1 MLKSMLTR
9 LSKSFAALAAATV
22 ALSPLAAKAPAA
34 VAAKPALWQIK
45 DKDTTIYLFGTIHLL
60 PKGTEWRT
68 AKFNQAS
75 ASAQSLVV
83 ETVIDEANP
92 TPAIAAMMKL
102 AVSPNLPPILDRVA
116 PDKRAALAAMIAR
129 SGMPAGV
136 LDKLETWAAG
146 MLLTGVTFKD
156 LGLDPN
162 SGVETSLK
170 SEFKAAAKPIDQL
183 ETNAEQFGF
192 FDTLPEGAQR
202 KFLESVLDDPA
213 KGREQFAEMLAVWSR
228 GDVNAMGETFNREL
242 ADSPDLREN
251 LLRKR
256 NANWNIWLQ
265 RRLAQPGTTMVA
277 VGAGHL
283 SGNDSVIAMLKKSG
297 YKVKRVQ

>member
-1 MLKSMLTR
+1 MRKFITR
-9 LSKSFAALAAATV
+9 AATALAATSV
-22 ALSPLAAKAPAA
+22 ALSPLAARAPAA
-34 VAAKPALWQIK
+34 VVAKPALWK
-45 DKDTTIYLFGTIHLL
+45 LADKDTTIYLFGTIHLL
-60 PKGTEWRT
+60 PKGTEWRS
-68 AKFNQAS
+68 AKFNQAT
-75 ASAQSLVV
+75 ASSSELVV

-92 TPAIAAMMKL
+92 QSAVMAMMKL
-102 AVSPNLPPILDRVA
+102 AVSPNLLPILDRVS
-116 PDKRAALAAMIAR
+116 PDKRAALAAVIAR
-129 SGMPAGV
+129 SGMPAGI

-146 MLLTGVTFKD
+146 MILLGVTFKD

-162 SGVETSLK
+162 SGVETALK
-170 SEFKAAAKPIDQL
+170 AEFKTASKPIDQL

-213 KGREQFAEMLAVWSR
+213 KGRAEFTEMLNVWTR
-228 GDVNAMGETFNREL
+228 GDVNAMGESFNREL
-242 ADSPDLREN
+242 KDSPELREN

-256 NANWNIWLQ
+256 NANWNYWLQ
-265 RRLAQPGTTMVA
+265 RRMQQPGTIFVA

-283 SGNDSVIAMLKKSG
+283 SGSDSVISLLEKSG

>member
-1 MLKSMLTR
+1 MRKFITR
-9 LSKSFAALAAATV
+9 GAAALAAASV
-22 ALSPLAAKAPAA
+22 VLSPLAARAPA
-34 VAAKPALWQIK
+34 AAKPALWKIA

-68 AKFNQAS
+68 AKFNAAAAS
-75 ASAQSLVV
+75 SSELVV

-92 TPAIAAMMKL
+92 QSAVMAMMKL

-116 PDKRAALAAMIAR
+116 PDKRAALAAVIAR
-129 SGMPAGV
+129 SGMPAGI

-146 MLLTGVTFKD
+146 MILLGVTFKD

-162 SGVETSLK
+162 SGVETALK
-170 SEFKAAAKPIDQL
+170 SEFKTATKPIDQL
-183 ETNAEQFGF
+183 ETNSEQFGF
-192 FDTLPEGAQR
+192 FDTLPEAAQR

-213 KGREQFAEMLAVWSR
+213 KGRAQFTEMLGVWTR
-228 GDVNAMGETFNREL
+228 GDVKAMGESFNREL
-242 ADSPDLREN
+242 KDSPELREN

-256 NANWNIWLQ
+256 NANWNYWLQ
-265 RRLAQPGTTMVA
+265 RRMQQPGTIFVA

-283 SGNDSVIAMLKKSG
+283 SGSDSVISMLEKSG

>member
-1 MLKSMLTR
+1 MRKFFTR
-9 LSKSFAALAAATV
+9 TAAALAAASV

-34 VAAKPALWQIK
+34 KPAMWKIADQ
-45 DKDTTIYLFGTIHLL
+45 DTTIYLFGTIHLL

-68 AKFNQAS
+68 TKFNQATASSS
-75 ASAQSLVV
+75 ALVV

-92 TPAIAAMMKL
+92 QSAIGAMMKL
-102 AVSPNLPPILDRVA
+102 AVSPNLPPILDRVPA
-116 PDKRAALAAMIAR
+116 DKRAALAAVIAR
-129 SGMPAGV
+129 SGMPAGL

-146 MLLTGVTFKD
+146 FILLGVTFKD
-156 LGLDPN
+156 LGLEPN
-162 SGVETSLK
+162 SGVETALR
-170 SEFKAAAKPIDQL
+170 SEFKSASKPIDQL
-183 ETNAEQFGF
+183 ETNSEQFGF
-192 FDTLPEGAQR
+192 FDTLPEDAQR

-213 KGREQFAEMLAVWSR
+213 KGRAQFYEMLAVWTR
-228 GDVNAMGETFNREL
+228 GDVKAMGESFNREL
-242 ADSPDLREN
+242 ADSPELREN

-265 RRLAQPGTTMVA
+265 RRMQQPGTVMVA

-283 SGNDSVIAMLKKSG
+283 SGSDSVISMLEKSG

>member
-1 MLKSMLTR
+1 MRKFITR
-9 LSKSFAALAAATV
+9 GAAALAAASV
-22 ALSPLAAKAPAA
+22 VLSPLAARAPA
-34 VAAKPALWQIK
+34 AAKPALWKIA

-68 AKFNQAS
+68 AKFNAAAAS
-75 ASAQSLVV
+75 SSELVV

-92 TPAIAAMMKL
+92 QSAVMAMMKL

-116 PDKRAALAAMIAR
+116 PDKRAALAAVIAR
-129 SGMPAGV
+129 SGMPAGI

-146 MLLTGVTFKD
+146 MILLGVTFKD

-162 SGVETSLK
+162 SGVETALK
-170 SEFKAAAKPIDQL
+170 SEFKTAAKPIDQL
-183 ETNAEQFGF
+183 ETNSEQFGF
-192 FDTLPEGAQR
+192 FDTLPEAAQR

-213 KGREQFAEMLAVWSR
+213 KGRAQFAEMLGVWTR
-228 GDVNAMGETFNREL
+228 GDVKAMGESFNREL
-242 ADSPDLREN
+242 KDSPELREN

-256 NANWNIWLQ
+256 NANWNYWLQ
-265 RRLAQPGTTMVA
+265 RRMQQPGTIFVA

-283 SGNDSVIAMLKKSG
+283 SGSDSVISMLEKSG